1 MNRIRCALGVAVL
14 AGVAFVATSVQAA
27 TPHGAKGGSGSFT
40 KHTFSSADGSRDYW
54 VYLPAGTWKGPRPM
68 VVYLHG
74 CNETAEQAA
83 AASHFDRV
91 ADQRG
96 FVVVYPQQ
104 AVTAGSSAPLAD
116 GNGIGCWNWFLP
128 QDQSRDAGEP
138 AIIAGITRTVAASA
152 HVDTSRIY
160 VEGVSAGADMS
171 VILGAT
177 YPDLY
182 AAVGV
187 VAGCAYATCGDASG
201 ALTYQAMDARARVV
215 PIFIE
220 NGTADTLNN
229 MGMATGL
236 LGSWLGAD
244 DLADDGAMNGSVS
257 RLPASTQNYGFDQTP
272 QPGSGDLCIH
282 NNTLTC
288 PGGAIGFQS
297 TYPYTVATY
306 DDTAGCDIAE
316 FWTIHFM
323 EHAHPDA
330 PGDGPY
336 TDPLGPD
343 VTAASYDFFSQHSI
357 GGRCGR

>member
-1 MNRIRCALGVAVL
+1 MGAVAIAVT
-14 AGVAFVATSVQAA
+14 AAATSVHAA
-27 TPHGAKGGSGSFT
+27 APAHDSGGSFT
-40 KHTFSSADGSRDYW
+40 KHSYSSSLGSRDYW
-54 VYLPAGTWKGPRPM
+54 VYLPSGRWKGPRPM
-68 VVYLHG
+68 VVFLHG
-74 CNETAEQAA
+74 CNETAVQAA
-83 AASHFDRV
+83 QASHFNKV

-104 AVTAGSSAPLAD
+104 NVTSGSSAPLAD

-138 AIIAGITRTVAASA
+138 AVIAGITRTVAATA
-152 HVDTSRIY
+152 HVDAQRIY

-182 AAVGV
+182 AAVGAI
-187 VAGCAYATCGDASG
+187 AGCAYRTCGDVTG
-201 ALTYQAMDARARVV
+201 ALTYQAMGAKARVV

-229 MGMATGL
+229 MAMAGGL
-236 LGSWLGAD
+236 LTSWLGAD
-244 DLADDGAMNGSVS
+244 DLADDGAMNGSIS
-257 RLPASTQNYGFDQTP
+257 RTPSSTNNYAFDQTP
-272 QPGSGDLCIH
+272 QPGSGDVCIH
-282 NNTLTC
+282 DNTLTC
-288 PGGAIGFQS
+288 PGGAVGFQGS
-297 TYPYTVATY
+297 YPYTVATY
-306 DDTAGCDIAE
+306 DDAGGCDIAE
-316 FWTIHFM
+316 FWAIHLM

-343 VTAASYDFFSQHSI
+343 VTSASYDFFNQHSI